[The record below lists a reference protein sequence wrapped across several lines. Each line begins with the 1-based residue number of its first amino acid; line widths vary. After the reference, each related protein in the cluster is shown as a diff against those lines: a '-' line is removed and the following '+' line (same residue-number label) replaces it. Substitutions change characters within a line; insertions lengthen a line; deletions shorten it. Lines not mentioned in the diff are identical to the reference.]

1 MINVEVLL
9 AHGASLKRYEAGE
22 AIFKQ
27 GGTCKYY
34 YQVVEGCI
42 IWENLNDDGK
52 RFIQYIVEPGESFG
66 ELPLFDG
73 EGYAANA
80 TAEVPSLVVRLPKET
95 FLQLL
100 KDDSELHFNFSK
112 LLAQRTRQKFLNLKT
127 FAFENP
133 EARISNLLDVIKTKT
148 QTDEPV
154 KVNLTRQQMANMTG
168 LRVETVIRVIRSL
181 SERGQLQIAHGKI
194 FL

>member
-1 MINVEVLL
+1 MINIEALL
-9 AHGASLKRYEAGE
+9 AHGATLKKYEAGE
-22 AIFKQ
+22 TIFKQ
-27 GGTCKYY
+27 GNTCKYY
-34 YQVVEGCI
+34 QQLIEGCV
-42 IWENLNDDGK
+42 IWENLNDEGK
-52 RFIQYIVEPGESFG
+52 RFIQYIIEPGESFG

-73 EGYAANA
+73 EEYAANA
-80 TAEVPSLVVRLPKET
+80 IAEIDSLVVRLPKET

-100 KDDSELHFNFSK
+100 KEDSDLHFSFTR

-148 QTDEPV
+148 HTDSPF

-181 SERGQLQIAHGKI
+181 SEKGELQIAHGKI

>member
-27 GGTCKYY
+27 GSACKYY

-42 IWENLNDDGK
+42 IWENLNDEGK

-80 TAEVPSLVVRLPKET
+80 IAEVPSLVVRLPKET

-100 KDDSELHFNFSK
+100 KADPELHFNFTK

-148 QTDEPV
+148 HTDEPV

-168 LRVETVIRVIRSL
+168 LRVETVIRVIRNL
-181 SERGQLQIAHGKI
+181 SEKGQLQIAHGKI